1 MQIQHLEGNV
11 FKDRARKFGKL
22 SPLKLPSVSERRGLV
37 SEPCQIRAGGNHPI
51 PKPVQQVHR
60 LPRLRHPH
68 TDFVS
73 TSVALRIVKS
83 EWLQSGYG

>member
-22 SPLKLPSVSERRGLV
+22 SPLKLLSVSERRGLV
-37 SEPCQIRAGGNHPI
+37 SEPGQIRAGGNHPI
-51 PKPVQQVHR
+51 PKPVQVR
-60 LPRLRHPH
+60 RPFRCLRHSH

-73 TSVALRIVKS
+73 TSIAQRIVKS